1 MAWLDDRLNFTLR
14 RGREWITGT
23 KPVMQ
28 ELKDKATMALAD
40 MLAAQDAQ
48 KGKTP
53 VVRLPNGDYIW
64 GNPYQAANEE
74 WVKNKM
80 AQQQAAV
87 KQQQE
92 AELYARGMLGAV
104 GGFGGL
110 IAKKSNW

>member
-28 ELKDKATMALAD
+28 KLKDKATMALAD

-74 WVKNKM
+74 WVKNKL
-80 AQQQAAV
+80 AQEQEAAHR
-87 KQQQE
+87 QQE
-92 AELYARGMLGAV
+92 EAQRVRGMLGAV
-104 GGFGGL
+104 GGIGYGL
-110 IAKKSNW
+110 KQW